1 MIRIIFMHKGTSE
14 GDAAKCNDLMARV
27 KAKYYEIFKPT
38 KEEQQKKDDELIKK
52 IMDDLEKAE
61 DEKKIRGLMHA
72 RETFSQR
79 KRERKG

>member
-1 MIRIIFMHKGTSE
+1 MIRIIFLHKGTSE
-14 GDAAKCNDLMARV
+14 GDVAKCNDLMARV

-38 KEEQQKKDDELIKK
+38 KEEQQNKDDELIKN

>member
-14 GDAAKCNDLMARV
+14 GDVAECNDLMARV
-27 KAKYYEIFKPT
+27 KAKYYEIFKLT
-38 KEEQQKKDDELIKK
+38 KEEQQKKDRELIKK